1 MARNTVIRATLD
13 FRRRIERIQKVDR
26 ESIEILVENFIED
39 G

>member
-13 FRRRIERIQKVDR
+13 FRRRIEQIQKVDR
-26 ESIEILVENFIED
+26 ESMEILVENFIED